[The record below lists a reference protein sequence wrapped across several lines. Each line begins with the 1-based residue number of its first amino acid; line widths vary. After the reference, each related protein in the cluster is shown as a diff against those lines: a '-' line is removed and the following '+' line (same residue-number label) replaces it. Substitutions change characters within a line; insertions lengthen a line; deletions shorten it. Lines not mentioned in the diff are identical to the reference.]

1 MKRWLAAVKRRKDML
16 QLLAMD
22 PGTIITL
29 VIVGIVVILV
39 IAIVAWYISTRNKF
53 VRLKNKV
60 EEAWASID
68 VYLKKRFDLIPN
80 LVETV
85 KGYAKHESETLEKV
99 VAARNI
105 AAGAKSA
112 EEKIAASANLTSSL
126 KTFFNVVSES
136 YPELK
141 ANTNFL
147 DLQNQLKGLETN
159 LENARLYYNGQVKTF
174 NTEIELFPGN
184 LVVKGMGEDYK
195 KRPYYE
201 IENEEERQNVKVS
214 F

>member
-1 MKRWLAAVKRRKDML
+1 MLNALLIDGGTVALIIVAIVIILA
-16 QLLAMD
+16 
-22 PGTIITL
+22 I
-29 VIVGIVVILV
+29 IVV
-39 IAIVAWYISTRNKF
+39 AWWINVRNAF

-60 EEAWASID
+60 EEAWSTID
-68 VYLKKRFDLIPN
+68 VYLKKRYDLIPN

-99 VAARNI
+99 VAARNV
-105 AAGAKSA
+105 AMGARTT
-112 EEKIAASANLTSSL
+112 EEKLDAEKQLAGSL
-126 KTFFNVVSES
+126 RTLLQAVSES
-136 YPELK
+136 YPDLK